1 MENQIGKIFN
11 VMGKLEIVAGVFAS
25 IATWIAVGDEYGGVI
40 CFVTVLAVFSSSF
53 ISGMLFIGF
62 SEVIFLLQENLNAN
76 KVTSVQTR
84 VEKNI
89 ETDELPEI

>member
-1 MENQIGKIFN
+1 MNNTIGKALKVI
-11 VMGKLEIVAGVFAS
+11 GVLTIGLGFFAS
-25 IATWIAVGDEYGGVI
+25 IGINFIYDYEEIGLIVSI
-40 CFVTVLAVFSSSF
+40 VLFISSF
-53 ISGMLFIGF
+53 VSGMLFIGF

-84 VEKNI
+84 VEKNV

>member
-1 MENQIGKIFN
+1 MENQIGKVLNII
-11 VMGKLEIVAGVFAS
+11 GKIVIGL
-25 IATWIAVGDEYGGVI
+25 GVI
-40 CFVTVLAVFSSSF
+40 GSVILWAILIDEDIIGFTISLAVFISTF
-53 ISGMLFIGF
+53 VSGMMFIGF

-84 VEKNI
+84 VEKNV

>member
-1 MENQIGKIFN
+1 MKNKIGKILK
-11 VMGKLEIVAGVFAS
+11 VIGKVVIGLGFIGSLIVWGNLM
-25 IATWIAVGDEYGGVI
+25 DEGVI
-40 CFVTVLAVFSSSF
+40 CFITVLAVFISTF
-53 ISGMLFIGF
+53 VSGMLFIGF

>member
-1 MENQIGKIFN
+1 MENQIGKVLNI
-11 VMGKLEIVAGVFAS
+11 VGKVVIGL
-25 IATWIAVGDEYGGVI
+25 GVI
-40 CFVTVLAVFSSSF
+40 GSPVVWANLIDEGIIGFTIALAVF
-53 ISGMLFIGF
+53 ISTFGLGMMFIGF

-84 VEKNI
+84 VEKNV

>member
-1 MENQIGKIFN
+1 MKNTTGKVLTVIGA
-11 VMGKLEIVAGVFAS
+11 LSIVLGA
-25 IATWIAVGDEYGGVI
+25 
-40 CFVTVLAVFSSSF
+40 LASF
-53 ISGMLFIGF
+53 IVWASSEEFLWALVTCVGTFVSGMLFIGF
-62 SEVIFLLQENLNAN
+62 GEVIFLLQENLNAN

>member
-1 MENQIGKIFN
+1 MENQIGKVLNI
-11 VMGKLEIVAGVFAS
+11 VGKVVIGL
-25 IATWIAVGDEYGGVI
+25 GVI
-40 CFVTVLAVFSSSF
+40 GSVIVWANLIDEGIIGFATSLAVFISTF
-53 ISGMLFIGF
+53 VSGMLFIGF

-84 VEKNI
+84 VEKNV